1 MPAINASTSEIA
13 MVDPSDWRIRRRAD
27 DDDLAEERF
36 ERGHVVGKPV
46 LEAALVT
53 KVFYSSIEY

>member
-1 MPAINASTSEIA
+1 